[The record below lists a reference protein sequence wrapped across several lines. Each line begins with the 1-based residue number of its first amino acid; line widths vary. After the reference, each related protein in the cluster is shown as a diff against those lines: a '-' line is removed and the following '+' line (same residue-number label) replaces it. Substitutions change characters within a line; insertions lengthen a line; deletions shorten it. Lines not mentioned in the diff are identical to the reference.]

1 MFNLFSYLH
10 VNTENGLCFVRLTM
24 DASQLSCCDCGLMN
38 VFICFNP
45 RGSAERIPG
54 ILPCS
59 RQCWRRTEMEARG
72 ARRIQVCVKSGRKTA
87 RIQESDTP
95 NTKTLKLH
103 SEFINSFLTK
113 LYEVPFTD
121 CLLVK
126 DWECDNRSELSEL
139 KRTEEKA
146 KSEVCSWQIYKT
158 DGGGEKNNF
167 FHLTYKK
174 NKTNQCFISRYL

>member
-38 VFICFNP
+38 IFICFNP

-121 CLLVK
+121 GLLVK

-158 DGGGEKNNF
+158 DGGG
-167 FHLTYKK
+167 KK
-174 NKTNQCFISRYL
+174 ITFSIWPIKKQNKPVLHF